1 MRAALS
7 ALLILPLVAFAEAN
21 GITGYSTKTA
31 GMNCTACHN
40 GGTVP
45 SASISGAPITLNVN
59 TAVTVTVT
67 VTAGSTASTVAGL
80 DVALGGAAS
89 ADSVLIA
96 GTGTQVMAG
105 ELTHTAPQAFDA
117 GLATF
122 TFQVRAGAING
133 PLTLYMATLAGNGN
147 NATTLDSYYGFNR
160 TITVQGDAGQPVPD
174 SGVIVDPD
182 SGVVIVPDAGSGD
195 AGTVSPGR
203 PGGFVGGDYGC
214 STGGGF
220 VSGLWM
226 LALGVFALMLQRR
239 KLR

>member
-1 MRAALS
+1 MRPALS
-7 ALLILPLVAFAEAN
+7 ALLVLPLVAFASAS
-21 GITGYSTKTA
+21 GISGYSTKTA
-31 GMNCTACHN
+31 GMNCTACHS

-45 SASISGAPITLNVN
+45 SSSISGAPIALNVN
-59 TAVTVTVT
+59 TPVTVTVT
-67 VTAGSTASTVAGL
+67 VTAGATASTVAGL

-96 GTGTQVMAG
+96 GADTKVLAG
-105 ELTHTAPQAFDA
+105 ELTHMAPKRFD
-117 GLATF
+117 GGIATF

-147 NATTLDSYYGFNR
+147 NLSTLDSYYGFNR

-182 SGVVIVPDAGSGD
+182 SGVVIIPDAGEPD
-195 AGTVSPGR
+195 AGPVTQFR
-203 PGGFVGGDYGC
+203 PGGFVGGEYGC

-220 VSGLWM
+220 PSGAWM
-226 LALGVFALMLQRR
+226 LLLGLVGLALRR
-239 KLR
+239 KR